1 MRIRL
6 RMGVAM
12 GMAMAAA
19 AVVVVVAVASK
30 QQQQQEEQQQ
40 QQQCAAIK
48 CQTGAFD
55 GRLKSL
61 QLSAPVSSVRV
72 PPVRVSLWA
81 VTERSHTHTHVH
93 VWHLK
98 CTPIN
103 KSANKAINMQ
113 KETSERVEAHSM

>member
-1 MRIRL
+1 M
-6 RMGVAM
+6 VDV
-12 GMAMAAA
+12 
-19 AVVVVVAVASK
+19 AVVDAAVASK
-30 QQQQQEEQQQ
+30 QQPQQEEQQEEEQQ

-61 QLSAPVSSVRV
+61 QLSAGLQCPSATCTGVSMGSHG
-72 PPVRVSLWA
+72 
-81 VTERSHTHTHVH
+81 HTHTY

-113 KETSERVEAHSM
+113 KETSEEYAQRGSEEIGGDCCLVCPSW

>member
-1 MRIRL
+1 MGIGL

-19 AVVVVVAVASK
+19 AVASK
-30 QQQQQEEQQQ
+30 QQQQQEEQQ

-72 PPVRVSLWA
+72 PPVRVSLCA
-81 VTERSHTHTHVH
+81 VTERSHTHTPTHTRTH

-113 KETSERVEAHSM
+113 KETSERVEAYSM